1 MFAVDSFV
9 TPRSMYSQ
17 RFLVTRLNI
26 PVVLLPA
33 ILYSLHT
40 AMYCFIFTCMVITYQ
55 NSHTTIPMV
64 CFIEYELTPYS
75 EVT

>member
-9 TPRSMYSQ
+9 TPGSMTSQ

-33 ILYSLHT
+33 ILYSLHIAT
-40 AMYCFIFTCMVITYQ
+40 VYFPMYGD
-55 NSHTTIPMV
+55 NIPKQPHYDSNGV
-64 CFIEYELTPYS
+64 LYRI
-75 EVT
+75 